1 MYTNMIEKL
10 KRYAPPG
17 ADVNIRIKRFFRSI
31 AAGLVYCFTM
41 FFGHYLTEREC
52 LFTISGAERFLR
64 PGAVMPDFPAIC
76 KNMFLFHGILILLMV
91 GIMAG
96 NYASYYRGSK
106 SIYLMK
112 RLPNPMER
120 YWRCLALPLAG
131 IFIIVLTALAALLIC
146 FGIYM
151 LCTPAECL
159 LPGQWQSLRSVIICW
174 K

>member
-17 ADVNIRIKRFFRSI
+17 ADVERQITWFFKLDIS
-31 AAGLVYCFTM
+31 GLVYVFVT
-41 FFGHYLTEREC
+41 YLSSYLLERKL
-52 LFTISGAERFLR
+52 LFIISGYEKVLQ
-64 PGAVMPDFPAIC
+64 PGAVMPDFAAIC

-96 NYASYYRGSK
+96 NYATYYRGSK

-112 RLPNPMER
+112 RLPNPVER

-131 IFIIVLTALAALLIC
+131 IFIIALTALAALLIC

>member
-1 MYTNMIEKL
+1 MYTNIIEKL

-17 ADVNIRIKRFFRSI
+17 ANVEKQITWFFKLDIS
-31 AAGLVYCFTM
+31 GLVYVFVT
-41 FFGHYLTEREC
+41 YLSRYLMERKL
-52 LFTISGAERFLR
+52 LFEIYGARGRLR
-64 PGAVMPDFPAIC
+64 SNAVMPDFTELTE
-76 KNMFLFHGILILLMV
+76 NMFLFHLILIFFLFGMIAV
-91 GIMAG
+91 

-112 RLPNPMER
+112 RLPDPMER